1 MTAHSLKT
9 HPEEFRSTKNGLKL
23 AEFRLDD
30 RDYQVGDVLI
40 LEEWNPETR
49 SYTNDVLWALV
60 RHVQRGGK
68 FGIPDGYVMMSIDV
82 EENAMKVQKVEEP
95 ESDVNGAPIEV
106 RISLNRQDAGELAAL
121 LPEGKPG
128 DTLKTASFGAKLRL
142 ALEVMGF
149 KERRSS

>member
-1 MTAHSLKT
+1 MPAHSLKT
-9 HPEEFRSTKNGLKL
+9 HPGEFQDTKAGLKL

-40 LEEWNPETR
+40 LEEWDPETR
-49 SYTNDVLWALV
+49 KYTNDVLWALV

-82 EENAMKVQKVEEP
+82 EENAMKVERAKDEEA
-95 ESDVNGAPIEV
+95 DVNGAPIEV
-106 RISLNRQDAGELAAL
+106 RISLNRKDAEELAAL
-121 LPEGKPG
+121 LPEGEPG

-149 KERRSS
+149 RRRR